1 MKTLRLAALAILS
14 FPLFCLAQPDDLKN
28 VQFREDFTEANL
40 LMDEGLHNRALDMWL
55 QLQNDDP
62 TNSNLNYKIGYCY
75 LKSINEKSKAQHYL
89 ETAENSRNGEYSSWN
104 ISDYDPFDPQERN
117 CPKETKYYLGEAYL
131 LNYEL
136 EKAEAAFQTSLEELG
151 PKHHLRSK
159 AQRGLEMTGNA
170 KAQLANPRRDIT
182 ISNMGATIN
191 NEFNDYSPVISVD
204 ENALFFT
211 SRRLRIDSSNTAL
224 VDDKDGQFFE
234 DIYVSYKNR
243 NGDWQ
248 EPELLNINETSQHS
262 ATINVSIDGQELFIY
277 KDSEGGG
284 DIYQSALVGE
294 TWSDPES
301 LGNDINS
308 NYWETHGAL
317 SADGNTMYFVSDR
330 PGGYGGRDIY
340 RCVKLP
346 TDEWSKPLI
355 LGPEINTKYDED
367 APFIHPDGR
376 TLYFASQG
384 HSSMGGF
391 DIFHSRVNN
400 EGKWVEPSNV
410 GYPINTVDDDVFYV
424 TSADSRRAYFSSNRD
439 GGYGR
444 KDIYMVELPSPDDG
458 SNLAVLKGFVLP
470 AEGKEIPANT
480 AIFVTDNE
488 TGETSSYRPRMRD
501 GAFVAILEPCK
512 EYEIDYQ
519 VNDKSIHTETLQV
532 DCGTSYKEINREVT
546 LDPIN
551 LNSSV
556 VKIVTADGIVTQ
568 TTDGV
573 TQTQTT
579 MDNTVATVTSKEGG
593 DAVISASPVGSAIF
607 DKFFGYN
614 EKDIGL
620 DESRFQLFMNDM
632 IDMINKNG
640 YASIEVEG
648 SASRVPTTTWV
659 NNDKLANKRAQ
670 DAVNLVMNEL
680 DKRGIDR
687 NKVKVTS
694 VQGLIQGPKYKGD
707 FEANRSV
714 YEQFQ
719 YIRIL
724 AR

>member
-1 MKTLRLAALAILS
+1 
-14 FPLFCLAQPDDLKN
+14 
-28 VQFREDFTEANL
+28 
-40 LMDEGLHNRALDMWL
+40 
-55 QLQNDDP
+55 
-62 TNSNLNYKIGYCY
+62 
-75 LKSINEKSKAQHYL
+75 
-89 ETAENSRNGEYSSWN
+89 
-104 ISDYDPFDPQERN
+104 
-117 CPKETKYYLGEAYL
+117 
-131 LNYEL
+131 
-136 EKAEAAFQTSLEELG
+136 
-151 PKHHLRSK
+151 
-159 AQRGLEMTGNA
+159 MTGNA